1 MNLLIVFDTRYGNTH
16 RLALAVAEGAK
27 SVAGAEV
34 KLTRPSDTGTEGIPP
49 DADERRKRA
58 YQAFVNLP
66 EATTDDLLWADAV
79 ILGSPTRFGNMTAPL
94 KGLVDSTVGIW
105 VQGGL
110 VGKVGACFTST
121 ASMHGGQ
128 ETTLVSMM
136 FPMFHHGMVI
146 VGIPY
151 SEQRLVTTTRGGT
164 PYGASSVSGPAAD
177 QGPNEDELELAS
189 ALGKRVAE
197 VTAKLRG

>member
-1 MNLLIVFDTRYGNTH
+1 MNILIVFDTRYGNTH
-16 RLALAVAEGAK
+16 RLALAAAEGAR
-27 SVAGAEV
+27 SVAGAGV
-34 KLTRPSDTGTEGIPP
+34 KLARARDTGTEGILPN
-49 DADERRKRA
+49 ADDRRRKA
-58 YQAFVNLP
+58 HEAFIKVP

-79 ILGSPTRFGNMTAPL
+79 ILGSPTRFGNMTAPM
-94 KGLVDSTVGIW
+94 KGFIDSTSHVW
-105 VQGGL
+105 LQGGL

-128 ETTLVSMM
+128 ETTLISMM

-151 SEQRLVTTTRGGT
+151 SEQRLANTTRGGT

-177 QGPNEDELELAS
+177 QGPNEDELELAK

-197 VTAKLRG
+197 VTTKLRG